1 MSLLSHLRMGERLG
15 ALSLLLLLL
24 AVLTGVSITQAGLLD
39 SAADQLEDQTLPAL
53 RQVHELRRVVDQAR
67 GLEALHLLSAEEA
80 ERERL
85 ETQLLRQRER
95 LQSHLNALAARSGAP
110 QDATERRLNAQLADQ
125 LARWWVVQDKVL
137 AASRAAAAQPQ
148 NSEASQLARRL
159 MAADSQTAWQAV
171 GEALDQ
177 CQRLHNQRA
186 AELARGHRAQ
196 AELLRIALASVL
208 GLVLLAS
215 VLLLVRLRR
224 RAGPALGG
232 LARDAVFGPGLGQ
245 TPAEATGLPASLDSI
260 VTHSR
265 LLALNAA
272 VQAARQGAPS
282 PTEQAERAHLAAEAE
297 ALARR
302 CDAVRRG
309 LRLGMPR
316 RQAAADSIS
325 PA

>member
-1 MSLLSHLRMGERLG
+1 MSLLSQLRMGERLG
-15 ALSLLLLLL
+15 ALGLLLLLL

-39 SAADQLEDQTLPAL
+39 SAADRLEDQTLPAL

-67 GLEALHLLSAEEA
+67 GLEALHLLSSDDA

-110 QDATERRLNAQLADQ
+110 QDQAERRLNAQLADQ

-137 AASRAAAAQPQ
+137 AASRAAASQAAG
-148 NSEASQLARRL
+148 SEASQLARRL
-159 MAADSQTAWQAV
+159 MAGDSQTAWQAV

-177 CQRLHNQRA
+177 CLRLHNQRA

-196 AELLRIALASVL
+196 AELLRMVLVGVL
-208 GLVLLAS
+208 GLVLLGC
-215 VLLLVRLRR
+215 VLLLVRLRQ
-224 RAGPALGG
+224 AGTPAGAGG
-232 LARDAVFGPGLGQ
+232 LSAGLG
-245 TPAEATGLPASLDSI
+245 AAVGEASSLPASLDSI

-282 PTEQAERAHLAAEAE
+282 PAELAERAHLAAEAE

-309 LRLGMPR
+309 LRLGLPR
-316 RQAAADSIS
+316 QHSTLENSS